1 MRGVNFWIK
10 TDVISVRPFKSD
22 IQYLRSK
29 AQTRQVKIS
38 VMVRELLHRGVELER
53 EASAIQAYKAGKVS
67 LREAAKKAGVC
78 PREMMDILVRN
89 GVRFGDIRI
98 EVNEELKKVEAALE
112 Q

>member
-1 MRGVNFWIK
+1 MK

-29 AQTRQVKIS
+29 AQTQQVKVS
-38 VMVRELLHRGVELER
+38 VMLRELLHRGVELDK

-67 LREAAKKAGVC
+67 LREAAKVAGVC

-89 GVRFGDIRI
+89 GVKLGSIRI
-98 EVNEELKKVEAALE
+98 EVNEELKKVKAALG